1 MNNSCISGTG
11 RYVDGRAPGAETRK
25 RRGPVVLE
33 GSTAGIACTVT
44 IGPHGEVDVLLAGL
58 PGRFVGTK
66 PFLSFPVAA
75 SAAGIAWAPGPRAAI
90 VHLGEEVSATGSI
103 RCRAARSRSR
113 IGELPGLLGRIR
125 LMSEAG
131 KPQPLC
137 TIEIGL
143 SPRQH

>member
-11 RYVDGRAPGAETRK
+11 RHVDGRTPGAGTRK
-25 RRGPVVLE
+25 RGGPVVLE

-44 IGPHGEVDVLLAGL
+44 IGPHGEVDVLLVGL
-58 PGRFVGTK
+58 PGRLVGTK
-66 PFLSFPVAA
+66 PFLSFPAAA
-75 SAAGIAWAPGPRAAI
+75 SATGIAWAPGPRAAI
-90 VHLGEEVSATGSI
+90 IHMGEKVPAAGSI
-103 RCRAARSRSR
+103 RCRVARSRSR

-143 SPRQH
+143 SPRNH